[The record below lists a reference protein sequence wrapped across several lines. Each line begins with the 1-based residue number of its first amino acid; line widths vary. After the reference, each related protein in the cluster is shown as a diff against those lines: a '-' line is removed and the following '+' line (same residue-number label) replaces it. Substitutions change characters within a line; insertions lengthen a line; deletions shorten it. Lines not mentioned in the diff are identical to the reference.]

1 MKRNFDFGYIDF
13 ENRGEAKNKVTVEME
28 YKEESGKKRFSVS
41 AMVWNARHSD
51 ILTGGQCLA
60 TIAPYIKSPLFSEIL
75 RLWKAYHLNDMHP
88 ECEHQHAEGWHKLES
103 KKVTLY
109 HWRMTREA
117 MKKQDEAKETA
128 LSALKA
134 GETFTPTE
142 EQVLYAG
149 LSFSLTTW
157 TPTPPEELAQYYEPK
172 NPLYAG
178 DKGHTETKALGWL
191 KESEH
196 PDGLLSKAC
205 PVCGYKYGTNWRYF
219 PIPAEDEKIIYK
231 LLKEG
236 EL

>member
-51 ILTGGQCLA
+51 ILTGGQCLD

-117 MKKQDEAKETA
+117 MKKTGRSERNRLICIESGRNIHANRRTSIVCWIVLFSYDMDANTA
-128 LSALKA
+128 RRIGAVLRAEKPALCWGQGTHRNKGA
-134 GETFTPTE
+134 RLVKRKRTP
-142 EQVLYAG
+142 
-149 LSFSLTTW
+149 
-157 TPTPPEELAQYYEPK
+157 
-172 NPLYAG
+172 
-178 DKGHTETKALGWL
+178 
-191 KESEH
+191 
-196 PDGLLSKAC
+196 
-205 PVCGYKYGTNWRYF
+205 
-219 PIPAEDEKIIYK
+219 
-231 LLKEG
+231 
-236 EL
+236 